1 MHDTRLSRPCVYVQ
15 RKGEEK
21 TAVCCPVETSF
32 GRCFAVVFGAGTAI
46 EVFLMVLRDKTEDG
60 SDGHGPINC
69 QWADHTKI
77 SRALHLRLK
86 ATSLGGIEPVTF
98 KDQENRALTQ
108 KDARPSKSNPGRKGR
123 DDGLCH

>member
-1 MHDTRLSRPCVYVQ
+1 M
-15 RKGEEK
+15 
-21 TAVCCPVETSF
+21 A
-32 GRCFAVVFGAGTAI
+32 
-46 EVFLMVLRDKTEDG
+46 MVLGTMSVGVHTE
-60 SDGHGPINC
+60 
-69 QWADHTKI
+69 I

-86 ATSLGGIEPVTF
+86 ATSLGSIESVTF